1 MALGRKNGSLDIS
14 STDNLWYTKNLD
26 ISLKF

>member
-1 MALGRKNGSLDIS
+1 MAQGRKNGSLDIS
-14 STDNLWYTKNLD
+14 SRDNLWYTKNLD